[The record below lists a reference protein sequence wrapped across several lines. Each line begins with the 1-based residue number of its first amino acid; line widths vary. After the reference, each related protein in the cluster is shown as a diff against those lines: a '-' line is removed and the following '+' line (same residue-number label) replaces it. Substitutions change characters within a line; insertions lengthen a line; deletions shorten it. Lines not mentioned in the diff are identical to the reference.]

1 MLIRNSANKALAKGM
16 NNLLDK
22 DVLQHMKSGKSG
34 LKNPLG
40 TEWHHPKGNP
50 ESIQLL
56 RKEVYR
62 DKSLQNVLH
71 KDGIGGFADYF

>member
-40 TEWHHPKGNP
+40 TE
-50 ESIQLL
+50 
-56 RKEVYR
+56 
-62 DKSLQNVLH
+62 
-71 KDGIGGFADYF
+71 